1 MSLAC
6 EIMNQILD
14 IIRKRRSVR
23 AYKRRRLRK
32 KTVTS
37 LLEAAK
43 YAPTARNLQE
53 LEYKVITNKDLIRR
67 ISDRIKVI
75 IRKEYPSFKIRE
87 RPSLFYDA
95 PLLIIITGPKRNTWI
110 YSDAALAVQNIM
122 LYATSIGL
130 GTCFIGMARFIE
142 KSKEMMRELNISR
155 GKKIAAAVICG
166 YPNEEPAEKEKNLT
180 AEFFD

>member
-1 MSLAC
+1 MD
-6 EIMNQILD
+6 EILD

-23 AYKRRRLRK
+23 AYKRKRLPK
-32 KTVTS
+32 DTVTS
-37 LLEAAK
+37 ILEAAK

-53 LEYKVITNKDLIRR
+53 LEYKVITNKDLIRK
-67 ISDRIKVI
+67 ISDRIKI
-75 IRKEYPSFKIRE
+75 IVKKEYPLLKIRE

-142 KSKEMMRELNISR
+142 KDKELTRKLNISQ
-155 GKKIAAAVICG
+155 GEKIAAAVICG

-180 AEFFD
+180 AEFFN